1 MLPERATS
9 YPVPALEK
17 GLDLLEFLSAQGVP
31 QSLADLARGL
41 GRSPGEIFRMVA
53 CLVQRGY
60 LGREDDTGRYRLTLK
75 LHQLAHTHS
84 PVEQILRA
92 ADRPMRDLARAL
104 RESVHL
110 SVLADGALVVLAQV
124 DSPEPRRLS
133 IEVGRRFPPLET
145 CSGRLL
151 LAFDDAFSTPDRA
164 LARRLAR
171 IRRTGVSTADGE
183 TLVGVR
189 DTAVLVGSPR
199 TKTAAALCIPALTW
213 RRERRAVDLAAA
225 LKRCARRINQSL
237 GLA

>member
-1 MLPERATS
+1 MLPERTTS

-17 GLDLLEFLSAQGVP
+17 GLDLLEFISAQGVP

-41 GRSPGEIFRMVA
+41 GRSPSELFRMVA
-53 CLVQRGY
+53 CLLQRGY
-60 LGREDDTGRYRLTLK
+60 LAREDDTGRYRLTLK

-92 ADRPMRDLARAL
+92 ADRPMRDLVREL

-110 SVLADGALVVLAQV
+110 SVLADDRLVVLAQV
-124 DSPEPRRLS
+124 ESPEPRRLS
-133 IEVGRRFPPLET
+133 VEVGHRFPPLQT

-151 LAFDDAFSTPDRA
+151 LAYDETFTTSDRA
-164 LARRLAR
+164 LARRLAG
-171 IRRTGVSTADGE
+171 IRRLGVSTVDSE
-183 TLVGVR
+183 TIAGIR

-199 TKTAAALCIPALTW
+199 TQTAAALCVPALGLLA
-213 RRERRAVDLAAA
+213 RRRSGNVLAA
-225 LKRCARRINQSL
+225 LKRCARRINKSL